1 LIRRA
6 TRRPTGTHKKKA
18 SDRYPDKI
26 TSLGVTVQG
35 ERIAYHRV
43 VWKMHYGTEPPAVI
57 DHIDRDA
64 TNNDPSNLREA
75 THLENCMNTAVF
87 KSGVQEMKAGF
98 RPRVTIGGK
107 RYALGVFP
115 TFDMAVA
122 VRDAVLAA
130 FPST

>member
-1 LIRRA
+1 
-6 TRRPTGTHKKKA
+6 
-18 SDRYPDKI
+18 
-26 TSLGVTVQG
+26 
-35 ERIAYHRV
+35 
-43 VWKMHYGTEPPAVI
+43 MHYGTEPPAVI

-75 THLENCMNTAVF
+75 THLENSMNTDVF

-98 RPRVTIGGK
+98 RPRVTIGGR

-115 TFDMAVA
+115 TFEMAVA

-130 FPST
+130 VDKSSA